1 MWLKC
6 ILICDSIEVTTIFSL
21 LSTCWVSTHGP
32 CRLKSGNDV
41 AIAKIIRDDGGCLKN
56 FQTDRGKEFFYS
68 DVQKLLK
75 RNITHYSTYFVM
87 KVPVI
92 ERFNRTLKNDMWK
105 QFTHVG
111 NYKWINILFHL
122 VSNYNARKYR
132 TIGMRPNALQSP
144 NRLLTIV
151 YKRVKIAVFARYKL
165 DVQSGFGIHEQIQDS
180 HW

>member
-1 MWLKC
+1 MTCSRRMWLKC

-41 AIAKIIRDDGGCLKN
+41 AIAEIIRDDGGCLKN

-87 KVPVI
+87 KAPVI
-92 ERFNRTLKNDMWK
+92 ERFNRTLKNDIWK

-111 NYKWINILFHL
+111 NYGSTSCSILYQITTRASIELLVCVPMPCNRRIN
-122 VSNYNARKYR
+122 S
-132 TIGMRPNALQSP
+132 
-144 NRLLTIV
+144 
-151 YKRVKIAVFARYKL
+151 
-165 DVQSGFGIHEQIQDS
+165 
-180 HW
+180 